1 MQKDKNLA
9 SRRFGAMIHLTGTPT
24 RCDIADLGTHSLRDS
39 GGVIGTSSVANDDLI
54 GAFTVRGAN
63 GASDSTLLVEG
74 GNDDTNP
81 GHLRVLPSHSVSIR
95 IMEHCRLQ
103 VAVPKKPSR
112 VKFSLWSLQPL
123 GNRLPDKELG

>member
-9 SRRFGAMIHLTGTPT
+9 RRRFGAMIHLTGTPT
-24 RCDIADLGTHSLRDS
+24 RCDIADLGIHSPRHGDGL
-39 GGVIGTSSVANDDLI
+39 IGTSPVAYDDLI
-54 GAFTVRGAN
+54 SAFTERGAN
-63 GASDSTLLVEG
+63 GASDSALLVEG